1 MFFIPPRPPP
11 PPPPATTLGEKT
23 RIWATEVI
31 FLLLRTTWPYY
42 SNLTQNC
49 KFIFPLQRGSCV
61 RALLFEW
68 WSVQQSDARSVGRN
82 QVVEINPK
90 VERQSGEMM
99 IGPAAITR
107 KMNREPSKR
116 LECRKKGGSVSFLVS
131 DFSKE
136 GTKERWLRP
145 LVCQPSREMCI
156 SRAQAH
162 HHSNI
167 LLSLLFP
174 ACFFLSLSQL
184 WGHIFFANLLSAKS
198 FASQPAQNT

>member
-1 MFFIPPRPPP
+1 M
-11 PPPPATTLGEKT
+11 
-23 RIWATEVI
+23 
-31 FLLLRTTWPYY
+31 LRTAWPYY

-61 RALLFEW
+61 RALLFDW
-68 WSVQQSDARSVGRN
+68 WSVQQSDERSVGRN

-116 LECRKKGGSVSFLVS
+116 VECRKKGGSVSFLVS

-136 GTKERWLRP
+136 GTKERWLRRLP
-145 LVCQPSREMCI
+145 VCPSANRVGRCVSRVPSHPFIFIVNYLACLAIPSSSSATI
-156 SRAQAH
+156 S
-162 HHSNI
+162 
-167 LLSLLFP
+167 
-174 ACFFLSLSQL
+174 
-184 WGHIFFANLLSAKS
+184 
-198 FASQPAQNT
+198 

>member
-1 MFFIPPRPPP
+1 M
-11 PPPPATTLGEKT
+11 
-23 RIWATEVI
+23 
-31 FLLLRTTWPYY
+31 LLRTAWPYY
-42 SNLTQNC
+42 SNPTQNC

-61 RALLFEW
+61 RALLFDW
-68 WSVQQSDARSVGRN
+68 WSVQQSDEGSVGRN

-136 GTKERWLRP
+136 GTKERWLRR

-162 HHSNI
+162 HHSNL

-174 ACFFLSLSQL
+174 ACFFLSFFVPALRSYLFCQSVE
-184 WGHIFFANLLSAKS
+184 WQIFLITTTAKHVV
-198 FASQPAQNT
+198 